1 VTTQAAKTYRCH
13 CLECEPLPP
22 IEGLA
27 TPRRAETE
35 TGAIA
40 RLAAAVQRLLDLRK
54 QAPD

>member
-1 VTTQAAKTYRCH
+1 MTAQAPKPYRCH
-13 CLECEPLPP
+13 CEECDTLPP

-27 TPRRAETE
+27 APRQAEVE

-40 RLAAAVQRLLDLRK
+40 RLGAAMQRLLRK